1 MGYFVVNG
9 RIYKEFR
16 EFREFRELR
25 EFGELREL
33 KEFMVVGGTKF
44 SKFLKLPKK

>member
-1 MGYFVVNG
+1 MSSG

-16 EFREFRELR
+16 ELREFR
-25 EFGELREL
+25 GL

-44 SKFLKLPKK
+44 SKFLKPPKK